1 MTVLMNGYPKSGNYL
16 LWNVLRELLAPPPPH
31 THTLGGHSQGSIIK
45 SYCKD
50 VLAKAVE
57 VSLFDKHELIDRVT
71 LDVERKTLLLGSG
84 RADLPV
90 DTAAFMHYAEII
102 WTHDCFSTFHRS
114 FYDAYSDDLE
124 IRRFYLC
131 RDPRSVYLSLAHHL
145 TRPEYFKIFPSAW
158 IKTPDGIFSKDEFA
172 VKWMKQWKNH
182 VLGFLENADWF
193 SLVRY
198 EDLILKKEQ
207 TVNRLSDLLLNGH
220 SSKNSAVNRA
230 LNQTDFTAM
239 KKKSPNHVRSETV
252 DEWKTTVPTETLAI
266 IQEIVGPEMKELGYH
281 V

>member
-1 MTVLMNGYPKSGNYL
+1 M
-16 LWNVLRELLAPPPPH
+16 
-31 THTLGGHSQGSIIK
+31 
-45 SYCKD
+45 
-50 VLAKAVE
+50 
-57 VSLFDKHELIDRVT
+57 SLFDKHELIDQVT
-71 LDVERKTLLLGSG
+71 LDVERKTLLLGSA

-90 DTAAFMHYAEII
+90 DTEAFMHYAEII

-124 IRRFYLC
+124 IRRFYLS
-131 RDPRSVYLSLAHHL
+131 RDPRSVYLSLAHHV
-145 TRPEYFKIFPSAW
+145 TRPEYFKIFPSAR
-158 IKTPDGIFSKDEFA
+158 IKTPDGIFCKDEFA

-182 VLGFLENADWF
+182 VLGFLENEDWF

-239 KKKSPNHVRSETV
+239 KKNSPNHVRSGTV